1 MTDTA
6 PTAAR
11 AAASSAAQAGG
22 AQRRVRV
29 AIIGS
34 GFGGVAAAAALRRAG
49 DADVVLLERADR
61 VGGVWRDNTYPGC
74 ACDIPAPLYSYSF
87 APNPD
92 WSRRFP
98 PHHEIL
104 DYLRRCVDELGL
116 ADSVRL
122 NTEVTDAEWDEAG
135 ACWRL
140 RTAAGED
147 LTADVL
153 VPAVGQLSRPV
164 IPVLPGAER
173 FAGPA
178 LHTARWDP
186 ALRLDGARVGVIG
199 TGASAVQ
206 LVPAI
211 VDRAARVT
219 VFQRTPPWTLPKP
232 DRRHGRL
239 RRALY
244 RRGPALMRLPRAA
257 FWSVTVFTGLAVTG
271 NRTAAAVLR
280 TASRTQRWWQ
290 VRDPGLRARVAPVE
304 PMGCKR
310 VLFTSDWLPTLA
322 RSDVDLVTEAI
333 VEVTEDGV
341 RTADGRKHPCDV
353 LVYGTGF
360 AATDFLVPIRVT
372 GRAGR
377 QLSEEWR
384 DGAYAY
390 LGMAV
395 PGFPNLFLMYG
406 PNTNTGNTSV
416 IYFHEAQARHIAQAV
431 SLLAAGGPPLEV
443 RPEVAADYDAELQRR
458 LVASVWTACRS
469 WYRTATGRVVTNW
482 PGMADEYRRRTAR
495 LDPADYGRTS

>member
-1 MTDTA
+1 MTD
-6 PTAAR
+6 
-11 AAASSAAQAGG
+11 SAAT
-22 AQRRVRV
+22 AQSPGRVRV

-34 GFGGVAAAAALRRAG
+34 GFGGVAVAAALRRAG

-61 VGGVWRDNTYPGC
+61 IGGVWRDNTYPGC

-87 APNPD
+87 ALNPD

-98 PHHEIL
+98 PHSEIL
-104 DYLRRCVDELGL
+104 DYLHRCVAELGL

-122 NTEVTDAEWDEAG
+122 RTEVTDASWDEAG

-140 RTAAGED
+140 RTADGAE

-164 IPVLPGAER
+164 VPALPGTQR

-178 LHTARWDP
+178 MHTARWDP
-186 ALRLDGARVGVIG
+186 AVRLDGARVAVIG

-211 VDRAARVT
+211 ADRAARVT

-239 RRALY
+239 GRALY
-244 RRGPALMRLPRAA
+244 QRVPALMRVPRAA
-257 FWSVTVFTGLAVTG
+257 FWSATVVTGLAVTG
-271 NRTAAAVLR
+271 NRAAAAVLR
-280 TASRTQRWWQ
+280 GLSRAQRWWQ
-290 VRDPGLRARVAPVE
+290 VRDPELRARITPVE

-310 VLFTSDWLPTLA
+310 VLFTNDWLPALG
-322 RSDVDLVTEAI
+322 REDVELVTEAI

-341 RTADGRKHPCDV
+341 RTADGRDHPCDV

-395 PGFPNLFLMYG
+395 PGFPNLFLTYG

-431 SLLAAGGPPLEV
+431 SLLAAGGEPLEV

-458 LVASVWTACRS
+458 LAASVWTACRS
-469 WYRTATGRVVTNW
+469 WYRTATGRIVTNW
-482 PGMADEYRRRTAR
+482 PGMAAEYRRRTAR
-495 LDPADYGRTS
+495 LDPADYGRSGWSRPGR